1 MPKVA
6 AIALIIR
13 LLYIPFAALHD
24 QWFQM
29 VWLLA
34 FLSMAIGAF
43 AALRQ
48 NNIKRLMA
56 YSSIGNM
63 GDALI
68 GLAATGESGVASVL
82 IYLTLYMV
90 MTAGVFG
97 IILCMRRDGHGVE
110 NISDLAGLSRNAP
123 WLAYPLAIFMFSMSG
138 IPPLAGFF
146 SKFIIFQAAIESGLY
161 VLAVFG
167 VVTSVIAAFYY
178 LRVIKVMFFD
188 DPAEKFEGVVELPRK
203 LVIGLSL
210 SVTLLFIF
218 VPSPLVEISQ
228 ATVKELF

>member
-1 MPKVA
+1 
-6 AIALIIR
+6 
-13 LLYIPFAALHD
+13 
-24 QWFQM
+24 
-29 VWLLA
+29 
-34 FLSMAIGAF
+34 
-43 AALRQ
+43 
-48 NNIKRLMA
+48 
-56 YSSIGNM
+56 
-63 GDALI
+63 
-68 GLAATGESGVASVL
+68 
-82 IYLTLYMV
+82 
-90 MTAGVFG
+90 
-97 IILCMRRDGHGVE
+97 MRRDGHGVE

-188 DPAEKFEGVVELPRK
+188 DPAEKFEGVVEFPRK